1 MPVDRHFGVPV
12 FTRVLDGFAER
23 KEALR
28 RAILDLRETA
38 PSVPRATQGAYHS
51 PGDLHRR
58 QNAHFD
64 WLKRAIVDG
73 CGHELK
79 SVGALPRELALDL
92 FDMWAVVTPRG
103 GWHMPHQHFPSPWSG
118 VFYVD
123 AEHGSSNNT
132 AARAG
137 KLELM
142 NPIPASPAF
151 GLSSS
156 VAYTPRDGALVLFPG
171 ALLHYVHPHAH
182 DRERVV
188 VSFNL
193 QFVKNIA
200 QNQGES

>member
-12 FTRVLDGFAER
+12 FTQVLNGFAER
-23 KEALR
+23 KDALR
-28 RAILDLRETA
+28 EAILDLQKNA
-38 PSVPRATQGAYHS
+38 PNVPRATQGAYHS

-58 QNAHFD
+58 ENAYFD
-64 WLKRAIVDG
+64 WLTIAILQSCRA
-73 CGHELK
+73 ELK
-79 SVGALPRELALDL
+79 VVGALPPHLELDV

-103 GWHMPHQHFPSPWSG
+103 GWHMPHQHFPAPWSG
-118 VFYVD
+118 VVYVD
-123 AEHGSSNNT
+123 AEHGSSNDT
-132 AARAG
+132 SVRAG

-151 GLSSS
+151 GLSST
-156 VAYTPRDGALVLFPG
+156 VAYTPKDGVLVLFPG

-193 QFVKNIA
+193 QFVKAIT

>member
-12 FTRVLDGFAER
+12 FTRVLEGFGER
-23 KEALR
+23 KDALR
-28 RAILDLRETA
+28 QAILELRKTT
-38 PSVPRATQGAYHS
+38 PNVPRATQGAYHS

-58 QNAHFD
+58 QSAPFD
-64 WLKRAIVDG
+64 WLKVAIVDS
-73 CGHELK
+73 CRSELK
-79 SVGALPRELALDL
+79 SVGALPPHLALDL

-103 GWHMPHQHFPSPWSG
+103 GWHMPHQHFPAPWSG
-118 VFYVD
+118 VVYVD
-123 AEHGSSNNT
+123 AEHGSSSDP

-151 GLSSS
+151 GLSST
-156 VAYTPRDGALVLFPG
+156 VAYTPKDGVLVLFPG

-193 QFVKNIA
+193 QFVKA
-200 QNQGES
+200 ALHPQGE

>member
-28 RAILDLRETA
+28 SAIFDVRGTA

-51 PGDLHRR
+51 PGGLQRGE
-58 QNAHFD
+58 NAHFE
-64 WLKRAIVDG
+64 WLATAILDA
-73 CGHELK
+73 CGAELK
-79 SVGALPRELALDL
+79 AVGALPPQLALDL
-92 FDMWAVVTPRG
+92 ADMWAVVTPRG
-103 GWHMPHQHFPSPWSG
+103 GWHMPHQHFPAPWSG
-118 VFYVD
+118 VVYVD
-123 AEHGSSNNT
+123 AEHASSSDPNV
-132 AARAG
+132 RAG

-151 GLSSS
+151 GLSST
-156 VAYTPRDGALVLFPG
+156 VAYTPKDGVLVLFPG

-188 VSFNL
+188 VGFNL
-193 QFVKNIA
+193 QFLKAIA
-200 QNQGES
+200 RNQGES